1 MTFRTILQDPKFYKD
16 PSVFNPERFLKDGE
30 LDPSVRDPAVATFG
44 FGRRICPGRFFSD
57 GSVYASVSHV
67 LAVFDIKPSLDE
79 NGKEI
84 EIKPDMTDGLLS

>member
-1 MTFRTILQDPKFYKD
+1 MTFRTILQDPKVYKD

-30 LDPSVRDPAVATFG
+30 LDPSVRDPTVATFG

-57 GSVYASVSHV
+57 NAVYASVSHV
-67 LAVFDIKPSLDE
+67 LAVYDIKPSLDK

-84 EIKPDMTDGLLS
+84 EITPDMTDGLLS